1 MSRPIYEPSLQ
12 RTDAR
17 LGYTSSQL
25 LRRPAPT
32 SAGSPIAIGYYER
45 SLTLTQAAGD
55 LINWS
60 SLNEDMA
67 QSADY
72 FGLTAGSDIQIKL
85 PGVYAFEFLYTQI
98 TTTFTS
104 GSLVQYLVNIEV
116 DSGSQGFWST
126 KTPADEAAVF
136 TAIQV
141 QDATVANVYQEPP
154 PLNGYAVWLSTDTMP
169 VVISTFVQF
178 SEDSVGK
185 QYNTAFRFTWLRLGD
200 ADV

>member
-17 LGYTSSQL
+17 LGYTSNQL

-32 SAGSPIAIGYYER
+32 TGSAIAIGYFER
-45 SLTLTQAAGD
+45 SLANTQAAGD

-72 FGLTAGSDIQIKL
+72 FALTAGSDMQIKL
-85 PGVYAFEFLYTQI
+85 PGVYAFSLQVVQI
-98 TTTFTS
+98 NTTFTS
-104 GSLVQYLVNIEV
+104 GSVVTYLATMQVS
-116 DSGSQGFWST
+116 SGSGGFWTSDVNG
-126 KTPADEAAVF
+126 ADRARQLQLLQ
-136 TAIQV
+136 I
-141 QDATVANVYQEPP
+141 QDAVYVDAPQNPWS
-154 PLNGYAVWLSTDTMP
+154 LTGYAVWLATDTMP
-169 VVISTFVQF
+169 VTVETFVQF
-178 SEDSVGK
+178 AEDNVGK
-185 QYNTAFRFTWLRLGD
+185 VYNVSFRCSWLRLGD